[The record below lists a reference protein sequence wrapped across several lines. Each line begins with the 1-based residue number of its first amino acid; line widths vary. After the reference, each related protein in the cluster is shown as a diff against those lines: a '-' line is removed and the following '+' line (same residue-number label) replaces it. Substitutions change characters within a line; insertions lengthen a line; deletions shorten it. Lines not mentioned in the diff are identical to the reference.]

1 MNRTGQKQLNAAQAD
16 QHDSVRFSRHADER
30 LRRRGLQIS
39 TSMRVQLITAI
50 DTLAGKGGRSALVMF
65 DQLILLVSVS
75 KRTVITVMG
84 RESLNKNVFTDI
96 DSVIFISA

>member
-1 MNRTGQKQLNAAQAD
+1 MMKPMKSTTNAEQPNNCN
-16 QHDSVRFSRHADER
+16 VRFSRHTDAR
-30 LRRRGLQIS
+30 LSQRGLQLS
-39 TSMRVQLITAI
+39 VPMRSQLAAAV

-65 DQLILLVSVS
+65 DQLVMLVSVS

-84 RESLNKNVFTDI
+84 RENLGKNIFTDI